1 MRSFFSPAE
10 SPASPPSRLA
20 LALIALPPLA
30 AGFAILAIAGLGTP
44 IRSLHAAS
52 IALAAVIAMIGAVVA
67 EFIGASE
74 GLGVLIRQLSFQL
87 EIAASFAVLIV
98 LSLLGLVFYGA
109 TSLLEAKV
117 VYWRGRT

>member
-1 MRSFFSPAE
+1 MRGDGPMQILNAVIGIQDKVSLRI
-10 SPASPPSRLA
+10 ASGQFQECLA
-20 LALIALPPLA
+20 DA
-30 AGFAILAIAGLGTP
+30 FVEVVGLG
-44 IRSLHAAS
+44 
-52 IALAAVIAMIGAVVA
+52 
-67 EFIGASE
+67 
-74 GLGVLIRQLSFQL
+74 FQL